1 MYKIDQL
8 TEIDLGVVQENEAT
22 EIQIDVNPWLKK
34 WPDGIF
40 AVNVCRP
47 GEMEPYPAN
56 CRVEDGMLYWLVT
69 EGELAIAGNG
79 RCDIRLYQGTVKK
92 KTRIAITRIHETL
105 PGSTQ
110 EAPPDAAQGWLD
122 SLNETRAEVESN
134 TKAAKESAAQAAA
147 SEGQAQGHAQSAA
160 ESANAA
166 ETAKESAETAWQNIQ
181 TLDAE
186 AETLA
191 PEEAATAEY
200 NKALNKLLFG
210 IPKGNK
216 GDKGDQGVSPT
227 VTVSKTGKVTT
238 VTITDKDGTKTFYI
252 NDGVD
257 GEGAGDMLKSTY
269 DADGDGVVDKAESAT
284 YATNAGI
291 ASRANSAAS
300 ADTAHSATNATN
312 AVNAEN
318 ASKLGNELP
327 SAYRKTADLIDYQTD
342 VTNKPTIPTVDAA
355 VTEGSANAVSSGAV
369 KTYVDGKVG
378 SYPKVTIFNVPTAQ
392 HNDGATDLTP
402 PYTFPLM
409 VDNVA
414 ANDVID
420 VRVDYDS
427 TLILEDKATYREAMR
442 NAIISVDSMVD
453 MGEGSYIIYLVC
465 DGEFPT
471 SITNMVFKIINYGAG
486 VTA

>member
-8 TEIDLGVVQENEAT
+8 KEIDLGVVQENEAT
-22 EIQIDVNPWLKK
+22 EIQIDVSPWLKK

-56 CRVEDGMLYWLVT
+56 CRVENGMLYWLVT

-92 KTRIAITRIHETL
+92 KPRIAITRIHETL

-110 EAPPDAAQGWLD
+110 EATPDAAKGWLD

-134 TKAAKESAAQAAA
+134 TKAAQESAAPAAT
-147 SEGQAQGHAQSAA
+147 SETQAQGHAQSAA

-181 TLDAE
+181 ALDAE
-186 AETLA
+186 AETLT

-200 NKALNKLLFG
+200 NKAQNKLLFG

-269 DADGDGVVDKAESAT
+269 DPDGDGKV
-284 YATNAGI
+284 
-291 ASRANSAAS
+291 AS
-300 ADTAHSATNATN
+300 AEHADQATNATSAERATN
-312 AVNAEN
+312 ADKAANAN
-318 ASKLGNELP
+318 YATDAASAAMAQDAYKLGGKLP
-327 SAYRKTADLIDYQTD
+327 EAYRMKADLIDYQTD
-342 VTNKPTIPTVDAA
+342 VTNKPTVDTA
-355 VTEGSANAVSSGAV
+355 VTAGSANAVSSGAV

-378 SYPKVTIFNVPTAQ
+378 DLASYPRVTIFNVPTAQ
-392 HNDGATDLTP
+392 HNDGTTDLTP
-402 PYTFPLM
+402 PYMFSLM
-409 VDNVA
+409 VQNVG

-453 MGEGSYIIYLVC
+453 MGEGSYTIYLVC

-471 SITNMVFKIINYGAG
+471 TITNMVFKIINYGAG

>member
-134 TKAAKESAAQAAA
+134 TKAAKESAEKAALSEVQAMAL
-147 SEGQAQGHAQSAA
+147 AQSAA

-181 TLDAE
+181 ALDAE

-200 NKALNKLLFG
+200 DKALNKLLFG

-300 ADTAHSATNATN
+300 ADTAQSATNATN

-327 SAYRKTADLIDYQTD
+327 SAYRKTADQIDYLTELQ
-342 VTNKPTIPTVDAA
+342 NKPTIPTVETS
-355 VTEGSANAVSSGAV
+355 VTAGSANAVSSGAV
-369 KTYVDGKVG
+369 KTYVDGKLETLNVIDLD
-378 SYPKVTIFNVPTAQ
+378 SFNVSFP
-392 HNDGATDLTP
+392 ATGWTQEPGLEWEVYQQLVPVEGIAYTDYLSYDINL
-402 PYTFPLM
+402 PYNPET
-409 VDNVA
+409 
-414 ANDVID
+414 
-420 VRVDYDS
+420 
-427 TLILEDKATYREAMR
+427 REALLQ
-442 NAIISVDSMVD
+442 AWAGLISISIVDGSGLLARFGTAPTVD
-453 MGEGSYIIYLVC
+453 M
-465 DGEFPT
+465 
-471 SITNMVFKIINYGAG
+471 SIAFNRTRKN
-486 VTA
+486 TQ